1 MISGVAVW
9 ENLPHM
15 SDELQEE
22 RSLSHGESEARLA
35 VVSRRSSRAVD
46 GAGTGRDA
54 TRLGAVGPKDL
65 PQRLQ
70 T

>member
-1 MISGVAVW
+1 
-9 ENLPHM
+9 M

-22 RSLSHGESEARLA
+22 RSLSQGEGEGRLA

-46 GAGTGRDA
+46 DAGTGRDA